1 MAGSKAGQSRSVARE
16 GSSGGFIQQFVW
28 CILNIYKGQPA
39 RKKART
45 TKAAAAGPKKR
56 GKLSLA
62 QFLDLPAEVIG
73 EIVKHLV
80 PADLLSLA
88 RSTKFLREIFM
99 SRTSQALWKAT
110 IRNVPNMPDCPSG
123 LCEPEYISLL
133 HTKICSTCGAKALRP
148 MDPYLLARLCSA
160 CSKET
165 TQVIFAPSDP
175 LYDLVVR
182 SPMLSE
188 WDIFSTAFNDDMVDI
203 QEESSRHHPGSKWF
217 KARKVAYGQKLK
229 KFLDNLDK
237 EKAAEI
243 VGVKE
248 QRRQEQDETE
258 TGTSRYYRDEDEE
271 DERYDEEGLCTYE
284 QHYGDGSE
292 EGEEGN
298 SEESVEMGDLTD

>member
-1 MAGSKAGQSRSVARE
+1 
-16 GSSGGFIQQFVW
+16 
-28 CILNIYKGQPA
+28 
-39 RKKART
+39 
-45 TKAAAAGPKKR
+45 
-56 GKLSLA
+56 
-62 QFLDLPAEVIG
+62 
-73 EIVKHLV
+73 
-80 PADLLSLA
+80 
-88 RSTKFLREIFM
+88 M

-133 HTKICSTCGAKALRP
+133 YTKICSTCGAKALRP
-148 MDPYLLARLCSA
+148 MDPYLLARLCGA

-217 KARKVAYGQKLK
+217 KARKVAVGKRLKYGQKLK

-243 VGVKE
+243 VRVKE
-248 QRRQEQDETE
+248 QRRQDIKARIIEKGWDA
-258 TGTSRYYRDEDEE
+258 RDTKPDPEDCYAW
-271 DERYDEEGLCTYE
+271 DQLVDQPKPLTNRSTYPH
-284 QHYGDGSE
+284 QA
-292 EGEEGN
+292 
-298 SEESVEMGDLTD
+298 